1 MGERSSYTFKDF
13 WLLNQRQATWG
24 ERLCICVDKKGE
36 KALNPFQSDMDQIW
50 QGKIPWKASKIQENQ
65 TEQVTWFVDSSS
77 WEQPSNWLR
86 QKNISSQN
94 FS

>member
-50 QGKIPWKASKIQENQ
+50 QGKIP
-65 TEQVTWFVDSSS
+65 
-77 WEQPSNWLR
+77 
-86 QKNISSQN
+86 
-94 FS
+94 